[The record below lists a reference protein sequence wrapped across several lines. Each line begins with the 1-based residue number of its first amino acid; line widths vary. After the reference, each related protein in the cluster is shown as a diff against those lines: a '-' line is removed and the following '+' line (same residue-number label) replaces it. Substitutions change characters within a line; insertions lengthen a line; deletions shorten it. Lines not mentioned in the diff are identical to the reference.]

1 MKRGL
6 SLYEEHSP
14 PEKGLRFSANWWKFY
29 TVYKYDFELYHALKT
44 DIANKPNLLLIAL
57 RLPEIASC
65 TYFFYFVIIR
75 MLRKTD
81 EETVRNMCYVLDEE
95 GQRQYLGDQPHI
107 FRVKVLQRLRQ
118 ALTDYKES
126 LFFQPQV
133 VYVDKITAQ
142 EEEIRQDFGDYTYYE
157 ERYTTE
163 YYIHGGTR
171 FKGQTFVTKDIELN
185 WVADADIKTQIK
197 AYISVLRLCK
207 KKTSLEEAIKT
218 VKERYKKLSKECV

>member
-1 MKRGL
+1 MEKGL

-65 TYFFYFVIIR
+65 AYFSYFLTIR
-75 MLRKTD
+75 TLRKTD

-107 FRVKVLQRLRQ
+107 YRVNALKRLRQ
-118 ALTDYKES
+118 ELTAYYEQGFLK
-126 LFFQPQV
+126 PQV
-133 VYVDKITAQ
+133 VYSDTSKEQ
-142 EEEIRQDFGDYTYYE
+142 EIIEDFGDYTYYE
-157 ERYTTE
+157 ENYTSE

-171 FKGQTFVTKDIELN
+171 YKGQAFTTKDIELN
-185 WVADADIKTQIK
+185 WVADADIKTQIT
-197 AYISVLRLCK
+197 AYVSVLRLCK
-207 KKTSLEEAIKT
+207 KGTSLDEAVRK
-218 VKERYKKLSKECV
+218 VKYERKEDDN